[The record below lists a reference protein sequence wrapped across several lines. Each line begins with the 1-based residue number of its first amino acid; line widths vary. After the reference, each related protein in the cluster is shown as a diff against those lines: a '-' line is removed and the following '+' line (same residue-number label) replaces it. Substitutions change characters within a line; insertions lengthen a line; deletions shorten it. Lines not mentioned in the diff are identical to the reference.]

1 MHSDH
6 GFVSCRVEGERGS
19 SGTMR
24 ERSRKCYT
32 QCRGRAIKVVLDCFQ
47 CVFLVF
53 PYGDIAVR
61 PKVIEVQECQAFDF
75 AVEQC
80 DEKLSGLL
88 PCRVWLT
95 AMPGSLPCRVWLAAM
110 PGSLPCH
117 VWLAVMPYS
126 KYFPTFTS
134 PKKSLWPLVSWRT
147 AILNSVHHST
157 SSHV

>member
-61 PKVIEVQECQAFDF
+61 PKVIEVQDCQVFDF

-80 DEKLSGLL
+80 DEKMSGLL

-95 AMPGSLPCRVWLAAM
+95 AMPGSLPC
-110 PGSLPCH
+110 H
-117 VWLAVMPYS
+117 VWLNAMPYS

-147 AILNSVHHST
+147 AILNSVHHSNST
-157 SSHV
+157 DL